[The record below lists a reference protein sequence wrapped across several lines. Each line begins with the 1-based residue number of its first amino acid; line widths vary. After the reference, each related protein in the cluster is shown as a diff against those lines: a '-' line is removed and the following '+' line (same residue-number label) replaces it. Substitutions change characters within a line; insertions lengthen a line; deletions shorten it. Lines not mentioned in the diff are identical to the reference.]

1 MEAWFVSDGKSLWW
15 IENKALML
23 EWKSVTLAPETV
35 IKVVLVVDGIEGC
48 HVGFLPRHI
57 ALRPAEVNRFHLQF
71 AQVVEL
77 YDDCEVGTYQR
88 TKSARNNG
96 MAAFVLLNNVRHY
109 AN

>member
-1 MEAWFVSDGKSLWW
+1 MVDREQGVDARAEVGDAAPQEL
-15 IENKALML
+15 
-23 EWKSVTLAPETV
+23 VAPETV

-96 MAAFVLLNNVRHY
+96 MAAFVLLNNVQHY